1 MAQTTRLGP
10 VFVVASFHLTLRLYF
25 VDNNL
30 RSCKLSLVYYIEVKE
45 RKKLTVVAVG
55 FHDRRGRRWTRRC
68 GVVDR
73 CRRCRCRCRC
83 RVVAVVVVVNM
94 SAV

>member
-10 VFVVASFHLTLRLYF
+10 VFVVAGFHLTLRLYF

-30 RSCKLSLVYYIEVKE
+30 HSCKLSLVYYIEVKE

-55 FHDRRGRRWTRRC
+55 LHDRRGRHWTRRC

-73 CRRCRCRCRC
+73 CRRCRCRCR
-83 RVVAVVVVVNM
+83 VVAVVVVVNV